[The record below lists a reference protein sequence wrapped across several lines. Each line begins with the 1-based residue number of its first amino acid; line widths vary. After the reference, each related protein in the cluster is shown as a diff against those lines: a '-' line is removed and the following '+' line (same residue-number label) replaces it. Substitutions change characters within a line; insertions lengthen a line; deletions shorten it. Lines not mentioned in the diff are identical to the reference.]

1 MRNNISPNY
10 KITVKIKLTLL
21 VRIFRDAGL
30 FLWRPIRCRE
40 LFCRGVEAKNS
51 QSIVV
56 DDVGVGVGKTIS
68 VLVPPLRV
76 MDLFVEFIINVFRSQ
91 LIALLLEPNLY
102 DNVHL
107 LVQKLLDLQEDFNQF
122 ITDYES
128 AIINSM
134 PATGT

>member
-1 MRNNISPNY
+1 
-10 KITVKIKLTLL
+10 
-21 VRIFRDAGL
+21 
-30 FLWRPIRCRE
+30 
-40 LFCRGVEAKNS
+40 
-51 QSIVV
+51 
-56 DDVGVGVGKTIS
+56 
-68 VLVPPLRV
+68 

>member
-1 MRNNISPNY
+1 
-10 KITVKIKLTLL
+10 
-21 VRIFRDAGL
+21 
-30 FLWRPIRCRE
+30 
-40 LFCRGVEAKNS
+40 
-51 QSIVV
+51 
-56 DDVGVGVGKTIS
+56 
-68 VLVPPLRV
+68 

-107 LVQKLLDLQEDFNQF
+107 LVQKLLDLQEEFNQF